1 VPSGTPPEFGS
12 AIQQDIA
19 RVLARP
25 EFKAKMVELGALPG
39 GDTPAAFAECV
50 QRDIGESGIA
60 IRRFGLTADE
70 GGDES

>member
-1 VPSGTPPEFGS
+1 MLGILAPQPAIEIASLRAEPAIGLFVPSGTPPEFGS

-39 GDTPAAFAECV
+39 GD
-50 QRDIGESGIA
+50 RL
-60 IRRFGLTADE
+60 R
-70 GGDES
+70 